1 MRTLVIVAVVAA
13 LVLGCQQSRPTN
25 PLAPPMGPA
34 VRTLKEEGDQLAR
47 SHNWAGTATRYQTA
61 LNRESS
67 NLELRL
73 AFGITLSHLDRRE
86 ETVEQFRWVVNHSQP
101 GTPEFVMARTWLVE
115 AGEVDGGLRTASA
128 SPATDAA
135 SAGKEATP
143 KGDVR
148 GMTSWPGV
156 APRERLVPLRITLS
170 GEDTENRDVQLG
182 RRFRLGEP
190 YRLSDARPGKYRL
203 RAVAI
208 DQNLELWDKQVV
220 VEAGKE
226 TTLDLSA
233 TDSSVSPR
241 EFPPAN

>member
-13 LVLGCQQSRPTN
+13 LLLGCQQSRPTN

-47 SHNWAGTATRYQTA
+47 SHDWGGAATKYQTA

-73 AFGITLSHLDRRE
+73 ALGITLSHLDRRE
-86 ETVEQFRWVVNHSQP
+86 ETIEQFRWVVNHSQP

-128 SPATDAA
+128 SPVTDAA
-135 SAGKEATP
+135 SASKETTP
-143 KGDVR
+143 KGGVR

-156 APRERLVPLRITLS
+156 APRERLGPVGHPLF
-170 GEDTENRDVQLG
+170 GGDTQKPPRPTGPRLPPRPPDPLG
-182 RRFRLGEP
+182 H
-190 YRLSDARPGKYRL
+190 ARPPH
-203 RAVAI
+203 
-208 DQNLELWDKQVV
+208 D
-220 VEAGKE
+220 
-226 TTLDLSA
+226 T
-233 TDSSVSPR
+233 
-241 EFPPAN
+241 PP

>member
-13 LVLGCQQSRPTN
+13 LLLGCQQSRPAN

-47 SHNWAGTATRYQTA
+47 SHDWAGAATKYQTA

-73 AFGITLSHLDRRE
+73 ALGITLSHLDRRE
-86 ETVEQFRWVVNHSQP
+86 ETIEQFRWVVNHSQP

-128 SPATDAA
+128 SPVTDAA
-135 SAGKEATP
+135 SASKETTP
-143 KGDVR
+143 KGGVR

-170 GEDTENRDVQLG
+170 GGDTENPPVPLG
-182 RRFRLGEP
+182 PRFPLGQPHRLAP
-190 YRLSDARPGKYRL
+190 PRPRQDRL
-203 RAVAI
+203 RAPPTAQNPERW
-208 DQNLELWDKQVV
+208 DQQG
-220 VEAGKE
+220 A
-226 TTLDLSA
+226 
-233 TDSSVSPR
+233 
-241 EFPPAN
+241 

>member
-47 SHNWAGTATRYQTA
+47 SHDWAGAATKYQTA

-86 ETVEQFRWVVNHSQP
+86 ETIEQFRWVVNHSQP

-128 SPATDAA
+128 SPVTDAA
-135 SAGKEATP
+135 SASKETTP
-143 KGDVR
+143 KGGVR

-156 APRERLVPLRITLS
+156 APRERLGPLRNPLS
-170 GEDTENRDVQLG
+170 GEKTQKRDGPLG
-182 RRFRLGEP
+182 RRRRLGEP
-190 YRLSDARPGKYRL
+190 DPVAHARPR
-203 RAVAI
+203 RARARAAAH
-208 DQNLELWDKQVV
+208 DAK
-220 VEAGKE
+220 VE
-226 TTLDLSA
+226 
-233 TDSSVSPR
+233 P
-241 EFPPAN
+241 

>member
-47 SHNWAGTATRYQTA
+47 SHNWAGAATRYQTA

-86 ETVEQFRWVVNHSQP
+86 ETVEQFKWVVNHSQP

-115 AGEVDGGLRTASA
+115 AGELEAVRSTSA
-128 SPATDAA
+128 AAATDAPSA
-135 SAGKEATP
+135 SIEATP
-143 KGDVR
+143 RGGVR

-156 APRERLVPLRITLS
+156 TPRERLVPLRITLT
-170 GEDTENRDVQLG
+170 GEDRENRDVTLG

-190 YRLSDARPGKYRL
+190 YRLADARPGKYRL

-208 DQNLELWDKQVV
+208 DQNVELWDKQVV

-226 TTLDLSA
+226 TALDLSA
-233 TDSSVSPR
+233 SDSSVSPR
-241 EFPPAN
+241 EFSPAN

>member
-13 LVLGCQQSRPTN
+13 LLLGCQQSRPAN

-47 SHNWAGTATRYQTA
+47 SHDWAGAATKYQTA

-73 AFGITLSHLDRRE
+73 ALGITLSHLDRRE
-86 ETVEQFRWVVNHSQP
+86 ETIEQFRWVVNHSQP
-101 GTPEFVMARTWLVE
+101 GAPEFVMARTWLVE

-128 SPATDAA
+128 SPVTDAA
-135 SAGKEATP
+135 SASKETTP
-143 KGDVR
+143 KGGVR

-170 GEDTENRDVQLG
+170 GEDTQNPDVQLG
-182 RRFRLGEP
+182 RRLRPREP
-190 YRLSDARPGKYRL
+190 YPLADARPRQDRPRAAALHHNGELVGK
-203 RAVAI
+203 
-208 DQNLELWDKQVV
+208 Q
-220 VEAGKE
+220 G
-226 TTLDLSA
+226 
-233 TDSSVSPR
+233 
-241 EFPPAN
+241 

>member
-13 LVLGCQQSRPTN
+13 LLLGCQQSRPAN

-47 SHNWAGTATRYQTA
+47 SHDWAGAATKYQTA

-73 AFGITLSHLDRRE
+73 ALGITLSHLDRRE
-86 ETVEQFRWVVNHSQP
+86 ETIEQFRWVVNHSQP

-128 SPATDAA
+128 SPVTDAA
-135 SAGKEATP
+135 SASKETTP
-143 KGDVR
+143 KGGVR

-156 APRERLVPLRITLS
+156 APRERL
-170 GEDTENRDVQLG
+170 
-182 RRFRLGEP
+182 
-190 YRLSDARPGKYRL
+190 RL

-208 DQNLELWDKQVV
+208 DQNVELWDKQVV

-233 TDSSVSPR
+233 SDSSVSPR
-241 EFPPAN
+241 EFSPAN

>member
-13 LVLGCQQSRPTN
+13 LFLGCQQSRPAN

-47 SHNWAGTATRYQTA
+47 SHDWAGAATKDQTA

-67 NLELRL
+67 SLELRL

-86 ETVEQFRWVVNHSQP
+86 ETIEQFRWVVNHSQP

-128 SPATDAA
+128 SPVTDAA
-135 SAGKEATP
+135 SASKETTP
-143 KGDVR
+143 KGGVR

-156 APRERLVPLRITLS
+156 APRERLHTAPLPFS
-170 GEDTENRDVQLG
+170 GVDPPKPRLPPGRRLLHGRARRLLG
-182 RRFRLGEP
+182 RAP
-190 YRLSDARPGKYRL
+190 PATRL
-203 RAVAI
+203 RGA
-208 DQNLELWDKQVV
+208 
-220 VEAGKE
+220 
-226 TTLDLSA
+226 
-233 TDSSVSPR
+233 
-241 EFPPAN
+241 PPAKNAERRGHDGRG

>member
-47 SHNWAGTATRYQTA
+47 SHDWAGAATRYQTA

-73 AFGITLSHLDRRE
+73 AFGITLSR
-86 ETVEQFRWVVNHSQP
+86 
-101 GTPEFVMARTWLVE
+101 
-115 AGEVDGGLRTASA
+115 
-128 SPATDAA
+128 
-135 SAGKEATP
+135 
-143 KGDVR
+143 GDT
-148 GMTSWPGV
+148 G
-156 APRERLVPLRITLS
+156 
-170 GEDTENRDVQLG
+170 NRDVQLG
-182 RRFRLGEP
+182 RRFRLGER

>member
-47 SHNWAGTATRYQTA
+47 SHDWAGAATRYQTA

-73 AFGITLSHLDRRE
+73 AFGSMLSH
-86 ETVEQFRWVVNHSQP
+86 
-101 GTPEFVMARTWLVE
+101 
-115 AGEVDGGLRTASA
+115 VDGGLRTASA

-190 YRLSDARPGKYRL
+190 YRLADARPGKYRL

-226 TTLDLSA
+226 TALDLSA
-233 TDSSVSPR
+233 SDSSVSPR
-241 EFPPAN
+241 EFSPAN